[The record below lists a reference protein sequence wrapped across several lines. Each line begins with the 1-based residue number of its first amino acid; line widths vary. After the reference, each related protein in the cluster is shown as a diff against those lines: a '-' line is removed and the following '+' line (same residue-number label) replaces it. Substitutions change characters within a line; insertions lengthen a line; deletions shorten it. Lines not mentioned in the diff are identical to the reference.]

1 MKLKTMREEKPFPSS
16 WQQGGNVS
24 FLDEAIRGIN
34 FFSAQVDSF
43 PYHEWPK
50 ATSDLNEST
59 SAEKK
64 LIPRIASSRKGIL

>member
-1 MKLKTMREEKPFPSS
+1 MLDMYDIRLDI
-16 WQQGGNVS
+16 VS

-50 ATSDLNEST
+50 ATSDL
-59 SAEKK
+59 K
-64 LIPRIASSRKGIL
+64 